1 MKPSGFSVQSVA
13 CYRLRD
19 YEIGRG
25 IVEAVE
31 TPKVGGPELSR
42 FLDKLPEI
50 RAICFFGKLGFAT
63 VRSSQGGGSG
73 GSGQFFGKDRG

>member
-31 TPKVGGPELSR
+31 TPKVSGPEISR

-50 RAICFFGKLGFAT
+50 RAICFFG
-63 VRSSQGGGSG
+63 
-73 GSGQFFGKDRG
+73 